1 MRQHHCGNALGQHL
15 DQRDVI
21 LRDDHANRVG
31 DDVVGEHVAHVFGRM
46 ARAQHAGIDAEPH
59 LLRLRALARVGA
71 DAHRQHEIV
80 HEHTIRPL
88 VLARIGRIAARRQQP
103 IIDFRRRRWVMRKLR
118 DVRGDQAAHFIDR
131 SVAGGGTQSGAA
143 ENVGGEQQQAWDV
156 RRLERAGETGQQPLR
171 MRGIDEIR
179 ERADLHGIKQAAIV
193 FARGIEH
200 QTGKAGV
207 LD

>member
-1 MRQHHCGNALGQHL
+1 MARSATDAAALGVPE
-15 DQRDVI
+15 RFN
-21 LRDDHANRVG
+21 A
-31 DDVVGEHVAHVFGRM
+31 
-46 ARAQHAGIDAEPH
+46 
-59 LLRLRALARVGA
+59 
-71 DAHRQHEIV
+71 
-80 HEHTIRPL
+80 
-88 VLARIGRIAARRQQP
+88 
-103 IIDFRRRRWVMRKLR
+103 
-118 DVRGDQAAHFIDR
+118 AAHFIDR